1 MHFFTII
8 SMVALNDI
16 VLSFGGF
23 ELFRGVSFTVHP
35 KDRIGL
41 VGRNGAGKSTLLR
54 MLAGQCQPDAGQI
67 TFPVDFRVS
76 YLPQQLSVHNQYTV
90 IEATMQA
97 FADLINMRSRI
108 EYLQQQLA
116 ERTDYE
122 SDDYQRLIHQLSD
135 LNELYLLSDGEHAR
149 GRAERTLVGLGF
161 NPSDFNRPTATFSGG
176 WRMRIELAKIL
187 LQPAHLL
194 LLDEPTNHLDI
205 ESIAWLEEYL
215 ATYPGAVIVV
225 SHDRKFLDTVTS
237 RTLELSL
244 GKIYDYKANY
254 SQYLQQKAERR
265 EQQLAAFQNQ
275 QKLIADTQEF
285 IERFR
290 YKATKASQV
299 QSRIKQLEKLERIEI
314 EPDDV
319 RSLNIRFPQPIPSG
333 KIVLEV
339 KNLTKAFGEHV
350 IFSNIDLTIERGE
363 RIALVGKNGEG
374 KTTLS
379 KIIVGELE
387 YEGTVKLGHNV
398 RVGYFAQNQDELFD
412 EELTVFDT
420 LDRVAVGEVRT
431 KLRDILGAFLFS
443 GEDIYKKVKVLSG
456 GERSRLAIAKLLLEP
471 YNLLVLD
478 EPTNHLDMRSK
489 DILKQALLNY
499 QGTLIVVSHDRDFL
513 DGLVDKIYEVSNR
526 KIFEFRGSIYDFLQ
540 KKKFNSLQ
548 EFQHSTSQKVSS
560 NIPQSSEKK
569 ALYFEKKELDK
580 EIKKIQR
587 NIADTEQLI
596 GELERKLEEMNHI
609 LATTPPTDEEF
620 FISYQEIQHR
630 IAEQMN
636 SWEKYHTLLEELQKQ
651 KDIFLQNS

>member
-1 MHFFTII
+1 
-8 SMVALNDI
+8 MVALNDI
-16 VLSFGGF
+16 QLSFGGY
-23 ELFRGVSFTVHP
+23 ELFRGISFTVHP
-35 KDRIGL
+35 GDRIGL

-67 TFPVDFRVS
+67 TFPSDFRVS
-76 YLPQQLSVHNQYTV
+76 YLPQQLSVHNQYSV

-97 FADLINMRSRI
+97 FAELLTLRARI
-108 EYLQQQLA
+108 EQLQQQLA

-122 SDDYQRLIHQLSD
+122 SEDYHRIIHQLSD

-149 GRAERTLVGLGF
+149 GRAEKTLIGLGF
-161 NPSDFNRPTATFSGG
+161 KPEDLDRPTATFSGG

-205 ESIAWLEEYL
+205 ESIAWLENYL

-225 SHDRKFLDTVTS
+225 SHDRKFLDNVTT

-254 SQYLQQKAERR
+254 SHYLQLKAERR
-265 EQQLAAFQNQ
+265 EHQMAAFQNQ

-299 QSRIKQLEKLERIEI
+299 QSRIKQLEKLDRIEI
-314 EPDDV
+314 EPDDI
-319 RSLNIRFPQPIPSG
+319 RSLNIRFPHPNPSG
-333 KIVLEV
+333 KLVLELNNV
-339 KNLTKAFGEHV
+339 TKAFGQHIV
-350 IFSNIDLTIERGE
+350 IKDINLTIERGE
-363 RIALVGKNGEG
+363 RIAFVGKNGEG

-379 KIIVGELE
+379 KIIVGELDC
-387 YEGTVKLGHNV
+387 EGLVKLGHNV
-398 RVGYFAQNQDELFD
+398 RIGYFAQNQDELFD
-412 EELTVFDT
+412 EEITVFDT

-443 GEDIYKKVKVLSG
+443 GDDIHKKVKVLSG
-456 GERSRLAIAKLLLEP
+456 GERSRLAIARLLLEP
-471 YNLLVLD
+471 NNLLVLD

-499 QGTLIVVSHDRDFL
+499 EGTLILVSHDRDFL
-513 DGLVDKIYEVSNR
+513 DGLANKIYEVSNQ
-526 KIFEFRGSIYDFLQ
+526 KIYEYRGGIYDFLE
-540 KKKFNSLQ
+540 KKKLSSLNELKVFPTVDPQVTFKDNSG
-548 EFQHSTSQKVSS
+548 
-560 NIPQSSEKK
+560 KK
-569 ALYFEKKELDK
+569 NLYTEKKELDK
-580 EIKKIQR
+580 EIKKVQR
-587 NIADTEQLI
+587 NIAETEQVI
-596 GELERKLEEMNHI
+596 NELENKLAEMNHI
-609 LATTPPTDEEF
+609 LATAPPAEESF
-620 FISYQEIQHR
+620 FVSYQEIQQS

-636 SWEKYHTLLEELQKQ
+636 KWERFHALLEELNQQ
-651 KDIFLQNS
+651 KDTFLQNS